1 MAVVTV
7 KYFGSFSALT
17 RKRNERITV
26 GESENIGSLL
36 KGLGQRYGWKLAG
49 SLAAQTTAFLVN
61 GIVSEGDT
69 ILHHGDELIIAT
81 LVGGG

>member
-7 KYFGSFSALT
+7 KYFGNFSMLA
-17 RKRNERITV
+17 RKRNERITI
-26 GESENIGSLL
+26 GENENIGSLL
-36 KGLGQRYGWKLAG
+36 KGLGQKYGWKAARSFAG
-49 SLAAQTTAFLVN
+49 EMTAFLVN
-61 GIVSEGDT
+61 GVVSERDM